1 MSISKSNA
9 ERLARR
15 VAGEISLSDDPG
27 KMMRKWRELFHVPQ
41 IILAEYLDVSPSVI
55 SDYEGSRR
63 KSPGT
68 KTIRRFV
75 EGLLAID
82 EKNGGQITAAF
93 SRLMSVEIPTDIIL
107 DIREFTTPVNSKEF
121 CAAIKAECV
130 VGEEFLDRNLLGYI
144 VIDSISAF
152 RELSG
157 DAFLK
162 LYEATSERGVIFTNA
177 STGRSPLITIKI
189 NTRKPSLIVLHGLSE
204 PDPLAI
210 ELAKK
215 EGIPLAIS
223 KIESVEDLIKELRQ
237 IVPL

>member
-1 MSISKSNA
+1 MSGYKSGS
-9 ERLARR
+9 ERLAQR

-27 KMMRKWRELFHVPQ
+27 KMMRKWRELFHIPQ
-41 IILAEYLDVSPSVI
+41 ITLAEYLDISPSVI

-68 KTIRRFV
+68 KTIKRFV

-93 SRLMSVEIPTDIIL
+93 CRLMGVEIPTDIIL
-107 DIREFTTPVNSKEF
+107 DIREFTAPVNARRF
-121 CAAIKAECV
+121 CSTIRAECV
-130 VGEEFLDRNLLGYI
+130 VGGEFLDRSLLGYI
-144 VIDSISAF
+144 VVDSISAF

-162 LYEATSERGVIFTNA
+162 LYDATSERGVIFTNA

-189 NTRKPSLIVLHGLSE
+189 NTRKPGLIVLHGLLE
-204 PDPLAI
+204 PDPLAV

-223 KIESVEDLIKELRQ
+223 KIESVEDMIKELRQ
-237 IVPL
+237 ITPF

>member
-1 MSISKSNA
+1 MNIYKSSS

-68 KTIRRFV
+68 KTIKRFV

-107 DIREFTTPVNSKEF
+107 DIREFTTPVNARQF
-121 CAAIKAECV
+121 CSTIRAECV
-130 VGEEFLDRNLLGYI
+130 VGVEFLDRSLFGYI
-144 VIDSISAF
+144 VVDSISAF

-162 LYEATSERGVIFTNA
+162 LYDASNERGVIFTNA
-177 STGRSPLITIKI
+177 STGRSPLITMKI
-189 NTRKPSLIVLHGLSE
+189 NARKPSLIVLHGLVD
-204 PDPLAI
+204 PDPLAV

-223 KIESVEDLIKELRQ
+223 KIESVEDMIKELRQ
-237 IVPL
+237 ITT

>member
-1 MSISKSNA
+1 MDIYKSSS

-27 KMMRKWRELFHVPQ
+27 KTMRRWRELFHIPQ
-41 IILAEYLDVSPSVI
+41 IILAEYLNVSPSVI

-93 SRLMSVEIPTDIIL
+93 GRLMSVEIPTDIIL
-107 DIREFTTPVNSKEF
+107 DIREFTSPVNTRQF
-121 CAAIKAECV
+121 CSAIRAECI
-130 VGEEFLDRNLLGYI
+130 VGEEFLDRNLLGYM
-144 VIDSISAF
+144 VIDSITAF

-162 LYEATSERGVIFTNA
+162 LYDSTSERGVIFTNA

-189 NTRKPSLIVLHGLSE
+189 NTRKPGLIVLHGLTE
-204 PDPLAI
+204 PDPLAV

-215 EGIPLAIS
+215 EGIPLAIC
-223 KIESVEDLIKELRQ
+223 KIESVEDIIKELRQ
-237 IVPL
+237 VIP

>member
-1 MSISKSNA
+1 MDIYKSSS

-27 KMMRKWRELFHVPQ
+27 KTMRRWRELFHIPQ
-41 IILAEYLDVSPSVI
+41 ITLAEYLNISPSVI

-93 SRLMSVEIPTDIIL
+93 GRLMSVEIPTDIIL
-107 DIREFTTPVNSKEF
+107 DIREFTSPISTRQF
-121 CAAIKAECV
+121 CSAIRAECI
-130 VGEEFLDRNLLGYI
+130 VGEEFLDRNLLGYM
-144 VIDSISAF
+144 VIDSITAF

-162 LYEATSERGVIFTNA
+162 LYDSTSERGVIFTNA

-189 NTRKPSLIVLHGLSE
+189 NTRKPGLIVLHGLTE
-204 PDPLAI
+204 PDHLAV

-215 EGIPLAIS
+215 EGIPLAIC
-223 KIESVEDLIKELRQ
+223 KIESVEDIIKELRQ
-237 IVPL
+237 VIP